1 MSLPGAVFNVY
12 GHPSCSGKEH
22 KAWGP
27 EEKLYLGNRNDFS
40 LLLSTGLAACGRLP
54 FERNRNGVSSIQ
66 ASDVPLSIM
75 LVARYHTVMGH
86 SPDP

>member
-12 GHPSCSGKEH
+12 GHPSYSGKEH

-40 LLLSTGLAACGRLP
+40 LLLSTGLALGFGGQKP
-54 FERNRNGVSSIQ
+54 IS
-66 ASDVPLSIM
+66 
-75 LVARYHTVMGH
+75 
-86 SPDP
+86 